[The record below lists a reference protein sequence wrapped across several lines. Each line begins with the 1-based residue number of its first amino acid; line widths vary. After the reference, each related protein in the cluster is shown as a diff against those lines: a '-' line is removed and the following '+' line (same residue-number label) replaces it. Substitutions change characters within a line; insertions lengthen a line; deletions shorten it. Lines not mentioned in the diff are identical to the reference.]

1 MGPPRQRRQAIPLLV
16 RDRTILG
23 GDDLGGD
30 DLGGDEGEDEPD
42 SALLAAPG
50 KRDGYLTPGA
60 RGKVYHPEKVDS
72 RPQGAKKRSTKSKWS
87 DETASFTPRNTM
99 PGLSDLKTLSRGIYE
114 GDETTYTDKEEKLLL
129 EVNQELTDWEV
140 KALVKNLEKKN
151 NKQLKENK

>member
-1 MGPPRQRRQAIPLLV
+1 
-16 RDRTILG
+16 
-23 GDDLGGD
+23 LGGD
-30 DLGGDEGEDEPD
+30 DLGGDEGGDEPD

-60 RGKVYHPEKVDS
+60 KGKVYHPEKVDS

-129 EVNQELTDWEV
+129 EVNQELTDWQV